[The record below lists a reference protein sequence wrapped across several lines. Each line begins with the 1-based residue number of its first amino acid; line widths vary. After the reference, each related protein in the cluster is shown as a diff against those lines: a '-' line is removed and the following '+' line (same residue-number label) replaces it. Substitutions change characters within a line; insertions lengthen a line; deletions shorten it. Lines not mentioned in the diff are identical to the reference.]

1 MGGLK
6 LLGLNSICC
15 SVPAAASRRPCKS
28 RSLVLLEVV
37 LTQSRC
43 HKKFVN
49 IKLTLCAMSL
59 NLDTE
64 DDFYLEEN
72 RFKQCC
78 AEFIKH
84 SQQIG
89 DGWEWKSIKEALDDS
104 QASEICAPSE
114 VIRYEYHVLYS
125 SSYQVPVLYF
135 RACFLDGRPLTLDEI
150 WEGVH
155 ECYRARLLEG
165 PWDTITQQEHPLLGQ
180 PFFVLHP
187 CRTNEFMAPVMAN
200 SQRENRNINYV
211 TSWLSIVGPVVGLNL
226 PLSYAKLVSEQN
238 TKTD

>member
-43 HKKFVN
+43 HEKFVN

-59 NLDTE
+59 NLHTE
-64 DDFYLEEN
+64 DDFCLEEN

-89 DGWEWKSIKEALDDS
+89 DGWEWKSIKDFPDGYMSKTHFQMKNGNTPSIFKDSTKESDEQTFTHVEEALDDS
-104 QASEICAPSE
+104 QVSGICAPSE

-125 SSYQVPVLYF
+125 SSYEVPVLYF

-165 PWDTITQQEHPLLGQ
+165 PWDTITQQEYK
-180 PFFVLHP
+180 LHYIMAEY
-187 CRTNEFMAPVMAN
+187 CRPSCGAK
-200 SQRENRNINYV
+200 S
-211 TSWLSIVGPVVGLNL
+211 TSELC
-226 PLSYAKLVSEQN
+226 
-238 TKTD
+238 KTSV

>member
-1 MGGLK
+1 MSYVHTLVKEDTKRK
-6 LLGLNSICC
+6 L
-15 SVPAAASRRPCKS
+15 
-28 RSLVLLEVV
+28 
-37 LTQSRC
+37 
-43 HKKFVN
+43 
-49 IKLTLCAMSL
+49 
-59 NLDTE
+59 
-64 DDFYLEEN
+64 
-72 RFKQCC
+72 
-78 AEFIKH
+78 
-84 SQQIG
+84 
-89 DGWEWKSIKEALDDS
+89 EALDDS
-104 QASEICAPSE
+104 EVAGICATSE

-125 SSYQVPVLYF
+125 SSYEVPVLYF

-187 CRTNEFMAPVMAN
+187 CRTNEFMAPVLAN
-200 SQRENRNINYV
+200 SQRENRNMNYI